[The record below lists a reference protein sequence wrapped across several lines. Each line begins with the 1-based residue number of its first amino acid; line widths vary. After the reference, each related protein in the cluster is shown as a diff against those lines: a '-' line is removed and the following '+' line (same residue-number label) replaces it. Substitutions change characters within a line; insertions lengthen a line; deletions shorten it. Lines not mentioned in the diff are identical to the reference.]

1 MSRVSPNQGTQHVGS
16 NLHSSG
22 LVEFCFK
29 PEPRTQVENQNV
41 LKYRL
46 EEMSLGLQHR
56 EVGFQES
63 HTQPAGCGLIFAR
76 LALTTLYAA
85 HTIGSAKDMRGQVLP
100 NNQKRSWHSPE
111 TNTCFKGNG
120 HLQDHYGAEE
130 TTQQVKRWLQ
140 KCESQSL
147 EPQTPCEKLV
157 VAVAHWQSQHRRQ
170 RKKTS

>member
-63 HTQPAGCGLIFAR
+63 HTQPCRLWVDLCQAGTDNFVRSSHHRICKGHAGTSSPKQSEVF
-76 LALTTLYAA
+76 LTF
-85 HTIGSAKDMRGQVLP
+85 SRDK
-100 NNQKRSWHSPE
+100 
-111 TNTCFKGNG
+111 
-120 HLQDHYGAEE
+120 HL
-130 TTQQVKRWLQ
+130 L
-140 KCESQSL
+140 
-147 EPQTPCEKLV
+147 
-157 VAVAHWQSQHRRQ
+157 
-170 RKKTS
+170 